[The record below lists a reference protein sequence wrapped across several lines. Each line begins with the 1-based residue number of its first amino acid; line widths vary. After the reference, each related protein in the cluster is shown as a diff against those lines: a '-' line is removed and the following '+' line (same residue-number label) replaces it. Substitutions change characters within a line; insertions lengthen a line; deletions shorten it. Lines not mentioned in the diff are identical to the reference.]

1 MKIQNSTQGR
11 AVRKAAS
18 GPRRSKGRPSGPDE
32 SVGRA
37 ALISSTRQLLKML
50 PPAKVTRDEIA
61 QFAGVN
67 PALIRYYFGDKS
79 GLLTAVVEEISRE
92 NLSRLRDE
100 IAQEG
105 SAIEKL
111 RRRVKLLL
119 RMHIENPY
127 YHQLIFEQ
135 LWHGQS
141 AEQRRL
147 SRELVIPYFEEFRT
161 VLQQGVKDGELA
173 EVEPRFL
180 HVAVIGLCELFINA
194 PYMFKELFGVKEMKT
209 DFASTYGDFV
219 VDLLINGISRNG
231 EKCSPRAPIKA
242 PARSSAKAR
251 PAGPH

>member
-1 MKIQNSTQGR
+1 MKRQSSARGGG
-11 AVRKAAS
+11 AKKAAS
-18 GPRRSKGRPSGPDE
+18 VQRRSKGRPSGPDE

-37 ALISSTRQLLKML
+37 ALISSTRLLLKTL

-61 QFAGVN
+61 KFAGVN

-79 GLLTAVVEEISRE
+79 ALLTAVVEEISQE
-92 NLSRLRDE
+92 NLARLRDE
-100 IAQEG
+100 IAQED
-105 SAIEKL
+105 SATEKL

-119 RMHIENPY
+119 RMHMENPY

-135 LWHGQS
+135 LWHGQT

-161 VLQQGVKDGELA
+161 LLQQGVDDGELA

-194 PYMFKELFGVKEMKT
+194 PYMLKELFGLKAVKA
-209 DFASTYGDFV
+209 DFAATYGDFV
-219 VDLLINGISRNG
+219 VDLLINGIGAKDGKRGARGSR
-231 EKCSPRAPIKA
+231 KASARTPPASRLASPQ
-242 PARSSAKAR
+242 
-251 PAGPH
+251 